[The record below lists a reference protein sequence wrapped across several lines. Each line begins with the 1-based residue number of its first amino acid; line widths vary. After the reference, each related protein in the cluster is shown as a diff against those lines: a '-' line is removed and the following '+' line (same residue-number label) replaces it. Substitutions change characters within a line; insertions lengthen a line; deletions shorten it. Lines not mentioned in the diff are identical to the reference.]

1 MYKTFFLLHFLGAIL
16 MFTAVGINLL
26 SMIGMVLSKETK
38 VVRLCSTWSVRMG
51 KFLPYS
57 IILLLISSL
66 YMVFTKWDWEL
77 PWADASLVMLI
88 IIAVTSITID
98 LPRLK
103 AINRVVKEEA
113 TITPSFD
120 LMVKTR
126 DHVLWNSVSIMAME
140 VAAIIHIMI
149 EKLGTAGSLITL
161 ALALIVGLLYSKI
174 ILHLANKY
182 NPTAAIRNN
191 TVNF

>member
-26 SMIGMVLSKETK
+26 GMIGMVLSKETK
-38 VVRLCSTWSVRMG
+38 VVRLCSTWAVRMG
-51 KFLPYS
+51 KFLPFS
-57 IILLLISSL
+57 IILLLISSFF
-66 YMVFTKWDWEL
+66 MVFTKWDWEL
-77 PWADASLVMLI
+77 PWIDASFVMLI
-88 IIAVTSITID
+88 IITVTSITID

-113 TITPSFD
+113 TSTPSFD
-120 LMVKTR
+120 LMAKSR

-174 ILHLANKY
+174 ILHLANKF
-182 NPTAAIRNN
+182 NPAAAIRNN

>member
-16 MFTAVGINLL
+16 MFTAVGVNLL
-26 SMIGMVLSKETK
+26 GMIGMVLSKETK
-38 VVRLCSTWSVRMG
+38 VVRLCSTWTVRMG

-57 IILLLISSL
+57 IILLLISSI
-66 YMVFTKWDWEL
+66 YMVFTQWDWKL
-77 PWADASLVMLI
+77 PWADASLGMLI
-88 IIAVTSITID
+88 IITVTVITID

-103 AINRVVKEEA
+103 AINRVVKEEE

-126 DHVLWNSVSIMAME
+126 DHVLWSSVSIMAME

-149 EKLGTAGSLITL
+149 EKFGIAGSLTTL
-161 ALALIVGLLYSKI
+161 VLALIVGLLYSKV
-174 ILHLANKY
+174 ILHLANKF
-182 NPTAAIRNN
+182 NPTAVVRHK

>member
-16 MFTAVGINLL
+16 MLTAVGINLL
-26 SMIGMVLSKETK
+26 GMIGMVLSKETK
-38 VVRLCSTWSVRMG
+38 IVQLCSTWTVRMG
-51 KFLPYS
+51 KFLPFS
-57 IILLLISSL
+57 IILLLISSF
-66 YMVFTKWDWEL
+66 YMVFMKWGWEL
-77 PWADASLVMLI
+77 PWIDASFIMLI
-88 IIAVTSITID
+88 IITVTSITID

-103 AINRVVKEEA
+103 AINRVVNEE
-113 TITPSFD
+113 TTNTPSFD
-120 LMVKTR
+120 LLEKSR

-161 ALALIVGLLYSKI
+161 VLALIVGLLYSKI
-174 ILHLANKY
+174 ILHLANKF
-182 NPTAAIRNN
+182 NPADVRNK